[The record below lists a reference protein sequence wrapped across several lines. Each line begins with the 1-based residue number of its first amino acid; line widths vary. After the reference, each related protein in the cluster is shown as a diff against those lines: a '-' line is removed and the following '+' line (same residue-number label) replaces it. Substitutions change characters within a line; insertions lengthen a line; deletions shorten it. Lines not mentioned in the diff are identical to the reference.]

1 MTAKLSQLRRT
12 AINAMCRQMAYER
25 DGVYWS
31 LRQDSGSDEAT
42 RYPTT
47 TQYPQAPGTGQEAA
61 KTDAGSDA

>member
-31 LRQDSGSDEAT
+31 LRTDSGAEEAT
-42 RYPTT
+42 RYPST
-47 TQYPQAPGTGQEAA
+47 TQGPQAPGTGQEAG
-61 KTDAGSDA
+61 KTDAGGDV

>member
-12 AINAMCRQMAYER
+12 ASNAMCRQMAYER

-31 LRQDSGSDEAT
+31 LRTDSGAEEAT

-47 TQYPQAPGTGQEAA
+47 TQSQEALETPSAPA
-61 KTDAGSDA
+61 KTDAKSDV